1 MCAVWR
7 VGKTSSRRAVI
18 AAMPA
23 CVGLCRRMDALWHE
37 TDPACTRGPV
47 SFGWDGE
54 GWGCVFI
61 GARKPAHTTWTPG
74 LRPHA
79 WGFAVEW
86 ALSGMRKAVLARG
99 AFGRGGKGWGCFLSE
114 RGNRLSPHGHRDYA
128 CMRGGFADEWTL
140 SGVTPAPLA
149 RGRGVCCLAGREDQ
163 FPPRSHR
170 GYARMR
176 GALPTNG
183 RSLARNRPRL
193 HEGACFV
200 WVGRGGLGVC
210 FYRSKETGS
219 HRLDTV
225 AMPACVGALPSNG
238 RSLARNRPPACT
250 RARRVLFGGSGRPVP
265 AARSSRL
272 CPHAWGFADER
283 ALSGTRKA
291 PLSLGRGV
299 WTGCLAERRDRLTP
313 HGHRGS
319 ARMRGGFAVEW
330 TLSGVRKA
338 PLS

>member
-1 MCAVWR
+1 
-7 VGKTSSRRAVI
+7 
-18 AAMPA
+18 
-23 CVGLCRRMDALWHE
+23 MDALWCD
-37 TDPACTRGPV
+37 TGPACTGA
-47 SFGWDGE
+47 
-54 GWGCVFI
+54 GCVLF
-61 GARKPAHTTWTPG
+61 GGSGRPVPAAQSSR
-74 LRPHA
+74 LCPHA
-79 WGFAVEW
+79 WGFADER
-86 ALSGMRKAVLARG
+86 AL
-99 AFGRGGKGWGCFLSE
+99 FGTKQ
-114 RGNRLSPHGHRDYA
+114 
-128 CMRGGFADEWTL
+128 T
-140 SGVTPAPLA
+140 PLA
-149 RGRGVCCLAGREDQ
+149 R
-163 FPPRSHR
+163 
-170 GYARMR
+170 
-176 GALPTNG
+176 
-183 RSLARNRPRL
+183 
-193 HEGACFV
+193 GACFV
-200 WVGRGGLGVC
+200 WAGRGGLGVC